1 MLKIK
6 ILHPFKDKNTGKVYK
21 KGDTAEMTVKRINE
35 INRSNPNFIELVETT
50 VAEKKTESK

>member
-21 KGDTAEMTVKRINE
+21 KGDTVEMTVKRINE
-35 INRSNPNFIELVETT
+35 INRNNPNFIELVET